1 MLQGAK
7 CLSKFAWLIV
17 LHVEGIG
24 WGRGGGGEN
33 FFAESGSLGLLCYL
47 FIYFYLSC
55 VFAVQM

>member
-17 LHVEGIG
+17 HVEGIG
-24 WGRGGGGEN
+24 WGGGGGGGKL
-33 FFAESGSLGLLCYL
+33 FAESGSLGLLCYL
-47 FIYFYLSC
+47 FIYLYLSC